1 MAGQRKLE
9 QDAVDRRIGV
19 ERCEQRLDLFLVRG
33 RGQAMFETRHA
44 GGDRRLALGADIDS
58 ARRIVADE
66 HDRQPRHAASRGF
79 ERRDGAGNAC
89 AQPGGERFAVDDAR
103 FGRDEHQA
111 IPLE

>member
-1 MAGQRKLE
+1 MEILIWVGA
-9 QDAVDRRIGV
+9 AISV
-19 ERCEQRLDLFLVRG
+19 
-33 RGQAMFETRHA
+33 
-44 GGDRRLALGADIDS
+44 LGLLGLGYCILRVLRAI
-58 ARRIVADE
+58 ADE